1 MASSL
6 GIMRAVV
13 MHAPGGPDSL
23 KVLSWPIPTPEKG
36 QVLIRVRAF
45 GLNRSEML
53 TRQGLTPGMSYPRI
67 LGIEAVGEVESA
79 PGNEFAKND
88 VVATCM
94 GGMGRVF
101 DGGYAEYTCVPAAQ
115 VKRIATRAPWEVLG
129 ALPEL
134 LQTAWGS
141 LFTALRL
148 QPDDSLLIRGGTTSV
163 GLAAAAIAKGRCA
176 YIAATTR
183 YASRAAFVASNGAD
197 DVYIDSGSLAEE
209 VRKRRPGGFSKV
221 LDLVGPAS
229 LKDTCQCAGPY
240 GVVCVTGIAGGKW
253 GMENFVPFEVIPT
266 TVHLTSYSGSAEAFL
281 KTPID
286 EIARRIV
293 EGTLTIPTKVFR
305 LEEIAE
311 AHRAMEE
318 STACGKIVVLT

>member
-1 MASSL
+1 
-6 GIMRAVV
+6 MRAVV

-23 KVLSWPIPTPEKG
+23 KVLNWPIPTPEKG

-79 PGNEFAKND
+79 PGDEFTKSD

-94 GGMGRVF
+94 GGMGRLF

-115 VKRIATRAPWEVLG
+115 VKRLSTRAPWEVLG

-141 LFTALRL
+141 LFTALQL
-148 QPDDSLLIRGGTTSV
+148 QADDHLLIRGGTTSV
-163 GLAAAAIAKGRCA
+163 GLAAAALAKGKCA
-176 YIAATTR
+176 FIAATTR
-183 YASRAAFVASNGAD
+183 NSSRASLLTSNGAN
-197 DVYIDSGSLAEE
+197 DVYIDGRSLADE
-209 VRKRRPGGFSKV
+209 VRTRHPGGFSKV

-229 LKDTCQCAGPY
+229 LKDTCRCAGRY

-253 GMENFVPFEVIPT
+253 GMENFVPFEVVPT
-266 TVHLTSYSGSAEAFL
+266 TVRLTSYSGSADAL
-281 KTPID
+281 LQTPVD
-286 EIARRIV
+286 EIAQRIV
-293 EGTLTIPTKVFR
+293 DGALTIPTRVFR

-311 AHRAMEE
+311 AHRHMEE